1 MWAES
6 NLPTKPLLNEPIGN
20 LERGFSRGNG
30 LNHKDLAIPIIFNDL
45 SSVSPGANTR
55 SLPNDRDQTTPG
67 QGFVEFFRDVKNPCV
82 SIFLNHVD
90 LLFCLYYFYI
100 KTKKIQ
106 I

>member
-6 NLPTKPLLNEPIGN
+6 NLPTKPLLNEPVGN

-30 LNHKDLAIPIIFNDL
+30 LNHKDLAIPIVFNDL

-82 SIFLNHVD
+82 SIFLNHLKLPVHGNPD
-90 LLFCLYYFYI
+90 L
-100 KTKKIQ
+100 
-106 I
+106 